1 MDSAARLR
9 LELAMKGL
17 SQRDLAR
24 LIGVSAGAINHVVTG
39 RRIPSPNLRRAIVEA
54 LHRDDFA
61 EVA

>member
-1 MDSAARLR
+1 
-9 LELAMKGL
+9 MKGL